1 MSNSLQPHGLQ
12 PTRLLH
18 AWYFPGKRT
27 GETGPKWTQHPV
39 VDMSGGESKIQCCT
53 EQYCIG
59 IWNVSSMNQGK
70 LEVVKEEMAGVNID
84 NFRNQ

>member
-1 MSNSLQPHGLQ
+1 MNTSRKSEAVGQSRNRCS
-12 PTRLLH
+12 
-18 AWYFPGKRT
+18 
-27 GETGPKWTQHPV
+27 V
-39 VDMSGGESKIQCCT
+39 VDMSGGESKIQCCI